1 MLYARGTVM
10 YTKLTLNIDSS
21 VISSMK
27 GYASENNSS
36 ISRLVEN
43 FFKNLLASESKKNN
57 ISPLVQELS
66 GIIPSTN
73 SDKDEYINYLD
84 EKYE

>member
-1 MLYARGTVM
+1 MDS
-10 YTKLTLNIDSS
+10 KLTLSIDSS

-43 FFKNLLASESKKNN
+43 FFKNLLASDSKKQS

-66 GIIPSTN
+66 GVIPVTA
-73 SDKDEYINYLD
+73 SDKDDYISYLE

>member
-1 MLYARGTVM
+1 MYA
-10 YTKLTLNIDSS
+10 KLTLNIDSS

-36 ISRLVEN
+36 ISRIVEN
-43 FFKNLLASESKKNN
+43 FFKSLLTSESKKNN

-66 GIIPSTN
+66 GIIPSTI
-73 SDKDEYINYLD
+73 SDKEDYIDYLD
-84 EKYE
+84 AKYE

>member
-1 MLYARGTVM
+1 MDA
-10 YTKLTLNIDSS
+10 KLTLSIDSS

-36 ISRLVEN
+36 ISSLVEN
-43 FFKNLLASESKKNN
+43 FFKNLISSNNKKAN

-66 GIIPSTN
+66 GIIPATD
-73 SDKDEYINYLD
+73 SDKDDYIDYLE